1 MWTTGSLQRPS
12 GHSEDAKFSERLW
25 GRTANEYLSSIIDL
39 NEEQWEKILAKADLC
54 ARGLDEDS
62 DDELDDELEYPQSL
76 PTTGR
81 AVLKD
86 ADVE

>member
-1 MWTTGSLQRPS
+1 M
-12 GHSEDAKFSERLW
+12 
-25 GRTANEYLSSIIDL
+25 
-39 NEEQWEKILAKADLC
+39 AKADLC
-54 ARGLDEDS
+54 AHGLDEDS
-62 DDELDDELEYPQSL
+62 DDELEYPQSL